1 MGGGG
6 SLWGRHTNAVYIIL
20 MHQVS
25 LPLTFYFEMV
35 YFRSYWSHLDIS
47 TIICQHQMAAVG
59 FELTTLG
66 FRGMA
71 PAHCTIGADH

>member
-1 MGGGG
+1 M
-6 SLWGRHTNAVYIIL
+6 
-20 MHQVS
+20 
-25 LPLTFYFEMV
+25 F

-47 TIICQHQMAAVG
+47 TTICLHQMAAVG

-71 PAHCTIGADH
+71 PTHCAIGADSLMDMDRSKLFCA